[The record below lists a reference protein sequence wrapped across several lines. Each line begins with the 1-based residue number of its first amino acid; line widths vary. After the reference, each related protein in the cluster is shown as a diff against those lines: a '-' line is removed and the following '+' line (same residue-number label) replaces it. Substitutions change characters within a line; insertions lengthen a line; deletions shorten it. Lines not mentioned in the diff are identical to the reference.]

1 MSANLTDLL
10 SDLEERGLRLVVEA
24 GSLKLRGP
32 AEHMPGPE
40 VIEKLRHSK
49 TEIVEELYHEL
60 RAQRTLRE
68 MCRDYEEGTIL
79 WLEANAPLLYEAVTA
94 ILPNRVSQL
103 WEQHARAESLTPRL
117 RNCSKRIGG
126 RSQCAGRRGGYM
138 TEVGTV
144 EVVCGTCRFAIRP
157 TGVAR
162 FSRRKAC
169 ELRKR
174 RALHAAL
181 GTESACRW
189 SNARH

>member
-49 TEIVEELYHEL
+49 TEIVEELYHE

-103 WEQHARAESLTPRL
+103 WEQHAPLEEFDAALAELLETH
-117 RNCSKRIGG
+117 
-126 RSQCAGRRGGYM
+126 
-138 TEVGTV
+138 
-144 EVVCGTCRFAIRP
+144 
-157 TGVAR
+157 
-162 FSRRKAC
+162 
-169 ELRKR
+169 R
-174 RALHAAL
+174 RAVAMCRAA
-181 GTESACRW
+181 R
-189 SNARH
+189 RVHD